1 MLASF
6 ASEGMQRELE
16 FPSATMDA
24 DGKVVAQK
32 RMEAVNFKIKK

>member
-6 ASEGMQRELE
+6 ASTGMQRELE
-16 FPSATMDA
+16 SPSATMGA

-32 RMEAVNFKIKK
+32 RMESVNFMIKK